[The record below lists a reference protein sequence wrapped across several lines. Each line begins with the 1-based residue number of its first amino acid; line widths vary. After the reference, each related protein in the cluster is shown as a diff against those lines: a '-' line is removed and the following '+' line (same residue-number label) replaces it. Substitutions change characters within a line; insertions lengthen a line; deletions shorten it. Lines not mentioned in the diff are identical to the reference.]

1 MTDLLWLLVKVGE
14 NLGNFILWLFLI
26 AFLYNLSSSINKQDK
41 SLLHISLIMMISY
54 FLSAFLSLETSTY
67 KDYFIFDLTTIFTL
81 FLWRKI
87 TLQNTPIAFYY
98 LILGLGVNTCLF
110 LGMHYDVQVKGNIDY
125 WWFWAAYGFGVIL
138 FDLIM
143 ALALFINKDFLG
155 LVRLKNVLFPSRAK
169 LPSVM

>member
-26 AFLYNLSSSINKQDK
+26 AFLFNLSSSINKQDK

-67 KDYFIFDLTTIFTL
+67 KDYFIFDLTTILIL

-98 LILGLGVNTCLF
+98 LMLGLGANTCLF
-110 LGMHYDVQVKGNIDY
+110 
-125 WWFWAAYGFGVIL
+125 FG
-138 FDLIM
+138 D
-143 ALALFINKDFLG
+143 AL
-155 LVRLKNVLFPSRAK
+155 
-169 LPSVM
+169 